1 MVLTPR
7 NAIREYC
14 KKNCCAGDTK
24 SWAHCSSVKCQLW
37 AHRFGKREIPKKHRD
52 NVKNDE

>member
-24 SWAHCSSVKCQLW
+24 SWTHCSSVKCQLW